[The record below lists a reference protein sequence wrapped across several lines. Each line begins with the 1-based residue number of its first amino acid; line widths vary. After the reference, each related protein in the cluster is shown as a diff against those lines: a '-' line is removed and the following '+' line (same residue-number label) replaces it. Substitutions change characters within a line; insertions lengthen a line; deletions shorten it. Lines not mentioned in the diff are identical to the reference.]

1 MNRYTLGILIPVVVV
16 IITIC
21 TFSSDDYSSVVDINS
36 QQITKPSGLPNKSA
50 TKKIRSKRFFRF
62 FFRYTA
68 SPPKNDVLKVYMEE
82 VAENEIN
89 SILDTDSISEEKRDF
104 LEKSQG
110 LIAQKNSL
118 QKAELGAYDAISD
131 PKRSFQE
138 SFSTKNHRSR

>member
-1 MNRYTLGILIPVVVV
+1 
-16 IITIC
+16 
-21 TFSSDDYSSVVDINS
+21 
-36 QQITKPSGLPNKSA
+36 
-50 TKKIRSKRFFRF
+50 
-62 FFRYTA
+62 
-68 SPPKNDVLKVYMEE
+68 MEE

-131 PKRSFQE
+131 PDQREAFKKAFQQKIIDLDEITYQIATGKLTQEEGRAKKKEINDRFTDKEQLEIPEDELVKIKRVQVNSFIKTYE
-138 SFSTKNHRSR
+138 RRE